1 MLEDVLKVAAKSR
14 QSRGKGIG
22 MAKLTAAIGGAMIAV
37 GVAGAAHAQSRGAD
51 GAASPYAIRYNVAAP
66 VSPSSGTSTVS
77 PSSVPQAMERMDAS
91 GSLLDVSLG
100 SIYAEGKFGT
110 GSTTTIWSS
119 ALAARLRAGDWTLSA
134 SLPWMQIRSRS
145 MIFTGV
151 DSTPV
156 LVATDTAATRRTSDG
171 FGDLTLGA
179 AYTIAPRGAPL
190 EIELS
195 GRAKINTATTGS
207 RLSSGRNDYAA
218 GIDVSVPIGKV
229 IPFASFSYRF
239 LGDTAAYD
247 LRDGPAA
254 SAGTSYALGT
264 GTFLL
269 ASYHYSR
276 AATALV
282 RDAHELFAGASTRI
296 TGTPLRVT
304 GFTTAGLSRGAADYS
319 AGLALSLGVQKHDAR

>member
-1 MLEDVLKVAAKSR
+1 
-14 QSRGKGIG
+14 
-22 MAKLTAAIGGAMIAV
+22 MARLRTAIGSVVIAV
-37 GVAGAAHAQSRGAD
+37 GVASPAYGQSRGAN
-51 GAASPYAIRYNVAAP
+51 GAASPYAIRYDVAAP

-77 PSSVPQAMERMDAS
+77 ASSVPQAMERMDS
-91 GSLLDVSLG
+91 SSSVLDVSLG
-100 SIYAEGKFGT
+100 SIYAEGEFGT

-119 ALAARLRAGDWTLSA
+119 ALAARLRVGDWTLSA

-145 MIFTGV
+145 TIFTGI

-156 LVATDTAATRRTSDG
+156 LVATNTGATRRISDG

-207 RLSSGRNDYAA
+207 RLSSGKNDYAL
-218 GIDVSVPIGKV
+218 GIDVSTPVGKLT
-229 IPFASFSYRF
+229 PFASFSYRF
-239 LGDTAAYD
+239 LGNTDLYT
-247 LRDGPAA
+247 LRDGAAA
-254 SAGTSYALGT
+254 SAGASYALGT

-276 AATALV
+276 AATMLV

-296 TGTPLRVT
+296 AGTPLRVT
-304 GFTTAGLSRGAADYS
+304 GFTTAGLSRGAPDVS
-319 AGLALSLGVQKHDAR
+319 AGLALSLGLQKRNVR